1 VSLTEKLLLGCNTA
15 VIGVGIVFL
24 VLAIL
29 SVIIAIQSKFV
40 AAFFKGSFAKQL
52 PDESSGKEEFRV
64 IDKIGSSTSG
74 KTLLTGVDDESAAL
88 IMMIVSHHVNIPLSE
103 LKFKSIKAI

>member
-1 VSLTEKLLLGCNTA
+1 VSLTEKLLLGGNTA
-15 VIGVGIVFL
+15 VIGMGIVFL
-24 VLAIL
+24 VLVIL

-52 PDESSGKEEFRV
+52 PDESSGEEFRV
-64 IDKIGSSTSG
+64 VDKIGSSTSG

-88 IMMIVSHHVNIPLSE
+88 IMMIVSHHVNIPLNE